1 VKAVSGGAGRVFF
14 PALILLFCPLVLG
27 AQNFW
32 LDEEGDSPGPEIST
46 GGLGLRIG
54 GEITGELLIFP
65 HELRGGR
72 AGEADWGNLVSA
84 KLNFDVSAPNAEAA
98 LHFKLSPR
106 IVDMTASG
114 DPFWTPPFIDE
125 LYIRAFLGPV
135 TLETGLRKLAW
146 GRADVQGPLDVTNP
160 LDYTDLTNVEDTM
173 GRKIARP
180 MIHASL
186 PLGAA
191 SKLEGVIIP
200 NFQGHRYALDQE
212 DRWYPTA
219 IAVGRRD
226 AMIGGLIG
234 GIIGN
239 LPAPFNQPPVSSGIA
254 QELNTGIRSN
264 MPNLGSSDIPETQ
277 YLKYA
282 QGGLRFTTT
291 LGPADLGFQYYS
303 GFLFR
308 PSFTINGVDAL
319 LETVSSSSA
328 ASLSAYPGGPSAALR
343 DMLGSAGSSLKYNRY
358 HQVGLDYTQVIFDFS
373 FRAELAANITGDLK
387 GNDGG
392 VYNPSLAWSAS
403 FDRDLFGFTFFVEAD
418 ESIRLLDSGVRSN
431 PALDTEGGTPLTST
445 AITARISR
453 SFFQD
458 KLELKFSLLWNIE
471 AGDVY
476 LIPSV
481 SYTMGDLEAALSG
494 GIFAGKDGGELSQY
508 RNNGYIKTALT
519 YSF

>member
-1 VKAVSGGAGRVFF
+1 VKAFSGRAVPAFF
-14 PALILLFCPLVLG
+14 AVLILLFCPLLFCPLIAG
-27 AQNFW
+27 AQDFW
-32 LDEEGDSPGPEIST
+32 LEGEEEDSPVPEIST
-46 GGLGLRIG
+46 GKFGLRTG
-54 GEITGELLIFP
+54 GEISGELLMFP
-65 HELRGGR
+65 YELSGGR

-84 KLNFDVSAPNAEAA
+84 KINLDASAPNAEAA

-114 DPFWTPPFIDE
+114 ESFWTPPFIDE
-125 LYIRAFLGPV
+125 LYIRAFLGPL

-186 PLGAA
+186 PLGGA
-191 SKLEGVIIP
+191 SKLEGVFIP
-200 NFQGHRYALDQE
+200 NFQGHRYTLDSE

-219 IAVGRRD
+219 IAAGRRD
-226 AMIGGLIG
+226 DMIGGLIG
-234 GIIGN
+234 GLAQFVPASS
-239 LPAPFNQPPVSSGIA
+239 LPAITSALQNAATGMNITQTNLSG
-254 QELNTGIRSN
+254 TGG
-264 MPNLGSSDIPETQ
+264 LT
-277 YLKYA
+277 YA

-308 PSFTINGVDAL
+308 PSLTIKGADEL
-319 LETVSSSSA
+319 FISA
-328 ASLSAYPGGPSAALR
+328 AGNP
-343 DMLGSAGSSLKYNRY
+343 SSLAAIISSTPPLSPLLTYNRY
-358 HQVGLDYTQVIFDFS
+358 HQIGLDYTQVIFDFS
-373 FRAELAANITGDLK
+373 FRAELAAHITGDLK

-392 VYNPSLAWSAS
+392 IYNPSLAWSAG

-418 ESIRLLDSGVRSN
+418 ESIRLLDSKVRSN
-431 PALDTEGGTPLTST
+431 PALDTEGGVPLTST
-445 AITARISR
+445 AIIARISR
-453 SFFQD
+453 NFFQD
-458 KLELKFSLLWNIE
+458 KLELKFGLLWNVE
-471 AGDVY
+471 TSDLYLMPSAG
-476 LIPSV
+476 
-481 SYTMGDLEAALSG
+481 YTMGDLEAVLSG